1 MLLFW
6 NPLPEV
12 TACAFRC
19 LNSGAWSRGSG
30 GGEER
35 EWSEKTAG
43 GDPPQGD
50 QFNRTILGQ
59 LAYKWSSSPD
69 APTDENTGADCVPRS
84 CRGRET
90 EDDHG
95 ESSPSVTAAAAAA
108 AAAAAPQADIY
119 IMCPPSH
126 KRLGRCCSEPWTRL
140 SLVRQF
146 TVSSG
151 VMTEL
156 PTVARRPALTL
167 DTRSVH
173 AKHWRP
179 ITTFLRGLNK

>member
-1 MLLFW
+1 MRTEEPP
-6 NPLPEV
+6 NPFLAV
-12 TACAFRC
+12 
-19 LNSGAWSRGSG
+19 NSPPTNSAVVLKSFTGSYSVCISLSKQWRLEPRGSG

-84 CRGRET
+84 CRGTET

-95 ESSPSVTAAAAAA
+95 ESSPSVNAAAA

-126 KRLGRCCSEPWTRL
+126 KRLGRCCSEP
-140 SLVRQF
+140 
-146 TVSSG
+146 
-151 VMTEL
+151 
-156 PTVARRPALTL
+156 
-167 DTRSVH
+167 
-173 AKHWRP
+173 
-179 ITTFLRGLNK
+179 